1 MRLEDRNEIPKST
14 INSAYEYYS
23 SHYRRVFCRN
33 VEHVRRMK
41 RKIIGII
48 LITIIVAST
57 RIALSSAGGDC
68 DPLDEIWVYIRNNRE
83 RIKDLEERCV
93 SYEMTIAELETRI
106 DELEL
111 LPPGTQG
118 PPGPEGDQGPRGQKG
133 DQGPAGQQGPQGLEG
148 PPGPEGPQGPQG
160 ETGPTGPEG
169 PPGPLELLEPDYES
183 DWVHIV
189 GRETVFDHNLG
200 TNELLVYILG
210 QEGASTHQIE
220 IGKDAVWQVYENRLT
235 LLINNTS
242 LEKVRVLLWTL
253 PELLD
258 TDGDGLSDFEET
270 SYYGTDPDNPDTD
283 GDGITDGEEA
293 LQGTDPTIYNEADEW
308 NHELDTLEDAQV
320 AEPLE
325 PGLDADSQY
334 DLVFIYLY
342 LFSCFHAS
350 IRETINE
357 LRQQFG
363 VIL

>member
-41 RKIIGII
+41 RKILGII

-111 LPPGTQG
+111 LPPTG
-118 PPGPEGDQGPRGQKG
+118 PP
-133 DQGPAGQQGPQGLEG
+133 
-148 PPGPEGPQGPQG
+148 
-160 ETGPTGPEG
+160 GPEG